1 MSLTSSFS
9 WYLREGEGG
18 QTEGDEELEDIYVR
32 IRELERSI
40 VTLGVLMSFLSEPP
54 LGVLTSD
61 VALER
66 CDIER
71 MRKKTLQVKRRMTET
86 VGDGDL
92 LSSCLTP
99 TTVDMFLANS
109 NLWEKYKTSW
119 MFLHSLMICLLTQIL
134 SGYFSVL
141 TTYLAYFQC
150 LSTFELKVFLFRK
163 FQFMLQFPISSDR
176 FCCGVTVLPVRLWL
190 LLPSINF
197 CRNVFYNKNTKFS
210 GLPGKLELDL
220 FWATINCVFKGKQV
234 SLHTSF
240 HLDLELDP

>member
-1 MSLTSSFS
+1 MDRHNLPLIQDDNQSRWWNTLYWTPQDVSVLVSQGGGGGTDQGR
-9 WYLREGEGG
+9 WGARGYLCQNQRTG
-18 QTEGDEELEDIYVR
+18 TFHCHTR
-32 IRELERSI
+32 CA
-40 VTLGVLMSFLSEPP
+40 FLSEPP
-54 LGVLTSD
+54 LSVLTSD

-119 MFLHSLMICLLTQIL
+119 MLLHSLMICLLTQIL
-134 SGYFSVL
+134 WGYFSAL

-150 LSTFELKVFLFRK
+150 LSTFELKVFQFRK

-176 FCCGVTVLPVRLWL
+176 FCCRVTVLPVRLWL

-210 GLPGKLELDL
+210 GLPGKL
-220 FWATINCVFKGKQV
+220 
-234 SLHTSF
+234 
-240 HLDLELDP
+240 